1 MHLLFGLFRI
11 FKTDPHYLLGTLVYY
26 NSYSAVA
33 AASAAASAAADDDTG
48 IVLNIFCS
56 LRYEIIISFL
66 ILAFNFCLSHCLSMR

>member
-33 AASAAASAAADDDTG
+33 AASAAAADDDTG
-48 IVLNIFCS
+48 IVINIFCS
-56 LRYEIIISFL
+56 LRYEIITSFL